1 MLSPVLF
8 VWVFVN
14 IGGQYMSIGQRDPEK
29 QSILSLQLTKLNTQS
44 TLQQMQG
51 MVLRLVIFSQT
62 TSHWK
67 TNNEK
72 I

>member
-14 IGGQYMSIGQRDPEK
+14 IGSQYMSIGQRDPEK

-51 MVLRLVIFSQT
+51 MVLRLVIFSDYK
-62 TSHWK
+62 SLE
-67 TNNEK
+67 N
-72 I
+72 

>member
-1 MLSPVLF
+1 
-8 VWVFVN
+8 
-14 IGGQYMSIGQRDPEK
+14 MSIGQRDLEK

-51 MVLRLVIFSQT
+51 MVLRLVIFSQIR
-62 TSHWK
+62 SHWK

-72 I
+72 N